1 MRENIGTGSATP
13 QPRPSTT
20 IITTPTVTHTLRT
33 TVRSRCQGRH
43 PSPAWQGVQGPGPS
57 AERAQKDEKKAPWP
71 SGHFSAP
78 ARLSLFVPALS
89 HFPRM
94 WLFKELAEWR
104 AREDE
109 WALNGEMAIHV
120 KSAITLPPGW
130 AGSAYSERRK

>member
-109 WALNGEMAIHV
+109 WALDGEMDKQCEIGHHASTRV
-120 KSAITLPPGW
+120 GRLCLF
-130 AGSAYSERRK
+130 